1 MQVFQLI
8 GDPNSPDPADRLQI
22 GLIDFEDTF
31 WQVLN
36 LFNPFWWIYNV
47 AKILL
52 RYDPKDIV
60 IENKDDE
67 EHYYKNQ
74 KLFRAN

>member
-8 GDPNSPDPADRLQI
+8 GDPYSPDPADRLQI

-36 LFNPFWWIYNV
+36 LFNPLWWIYTI
-47 AKILL
+47 AKLIL
-52 RYDPKDIV
+52 RYDPKDII
-60 IENKDDE
+60 IENKDNE
-67 EHYYKNQ
+67 EHYYKN
-74 KLFRAN
+74 

>member
-1 MQVFQLI
+1 L
-8 GDPNSPDPADRLQI
+8 

-31 WQVLN
+31 WNFIN
-36 LFNPFWWIYNV
+36 LFNPFWWIYNI
-47 AKILL
+47 AKLIL

-67 EHYYKNQ
+67 EHYYKNT
-74 KLFRAN
+74 KIFRR

>member
-36 LFNPFWWIYNV
+36 LFNPLWWIYNI
-47 AKILL
+47 AKVLL
-52 RYDPKDIV
+52 RYDPKDII

-67 EHYYKNQ
+67 EHYYKN
-74 KLFRAN
+74 